1 MIKSKLLNVRGL
13 SFLGIMLTSVACS
26 SSSVTDNSEV
36 ANESA
41 AGTISAK
48 AEKDEAFAA
57 IGYECQSIRRT
68 GTHMKSRRC
77 TTQKQR
83 DRERDGAERFAGNVA
98 DRGTSNSIK
107 SN

>member
-1 MIKSKLLNVRGL
+1 MIKSKLLNVRVL
-13 SFLGIMLTSVACS
+13 SILGVMLTSVACS
-26 SSSVTDNSEV
+26 STSVTDNSEV
-36 ANESA
+36 ANDSEA
-41 AGTISAK
+41 ATISTK

-57 IGYECQSIRRT
+57 IGYQCQSIRRT